1 MLVRVLF
8 YRRVTFLNSRF
19 TRNMSG
25 FKVHTFGLMWLVIW
39 SGFIYMKVQG
49 FGVSDPAAAV
59 SYSMGELYSIWDTMA
74 NCGHPRFDLPLE
86 LK

>member
-1 MLVRVLF
+1 
-8 YRRVTFLNSRF
+8 
-19 TRNMSG
+19 
-25 FKVHTFGLMWLVIW
+25 
-39 SGFIYMKVQG
+39 MKVQG